1 MTFKGVNIAARFI
14 LTAMPL
20 LLILVGCGGFANS
33 TPTPLP
39 TIVLDSGGV
48 LSATGSPQPEQ
59 GGATASGIIIPA
71 REVNMSSAIGGNV
84 TAVEV
89 VIGQQVRAGD
99 VLVELAGKEKLTAA
113 IEAAN
118 VELLTARLALKTL
131 NDSTDQAHSAALL
144 RLANAQKA
152 LDEAEKRRTWKDMS
166 NGSRSS
172 IELAEADYIMAK
184 DALDT
189 AEEKYQGYE
198 DRDKNDLNRASA
210 LSALAAA
217 RKAHDRALANLNY
230 LLALPNSIEVNKAE
244 AELQSAQAEVALA
257 QKEVDKLKA
266 GPDPDEVALAQGHV
280 RNAEAQIAASKADL
294 AELELKAPFDG
305 TVGKVN
311 VQSGEW
317 VLPGEVIVVVIDT
330 SHLRVETND
339 LSERDISAIK
349 PGQTVSVF
357 VKALSQSITGKVSE
371 VSPLADTLGGDVVY
385 KTIIDLDES
394 SEALR
399 AGMTVDVQFE
409 TTP

>member
-1 MTFKGVNIAARFI
+1 MTFKGVTMAARFI
-14 LTAMPL
+14 LGAMPL
-20 LLILVGCGGFANS
+20 LLILVGCGGFASS

-48 LSATGSPQPEQ
+48 MSATGSPQPEQ
-59 GGATASGIIIPA
+59 SGATASGIIIPTQ
-71 REVNMSSAIGGNV
+71 EVNMSSAIGGNV
-84 TAVEV
+84 TAVKV
-89 VIGQQVRAGD
+89 VIGQQVKAGD
-99 VLVELAGKEKLTAA
+99 ILVELAGKEKLTAA

-118 VELLTARLALKTL
+118 VELLSAQLALKTL
-131 NDSTDQAHSAALL
+131 NNNTDQVHSAALL

-152 LDEAEKRRTWKDMS
+152 LDEAEKRRTWKDMR

-172 IELAEADYIMAK
+172 IELAEADYIMAR

-217 RKAHDRALANLNY
+217 RKAHDKALANLNY
-230 LLALPNSIEVNKAE
+230 LLALPNAIEVNKAE

-266 GPDPDEVALAQGHV
+266 GPDPDEVALANGRV

-311 VQSGEW
+311 VQGGEW

-394 SEALR
+394 SEGLR

-409 TTP
+409 TRP